1 MKTRAA
7 PDIAIQI
14 AKRGQT
20 RDRAARQGPC
30 MKPRRLQD
38 RTYFALLAALML
50 AALATTMAA
59 YWPGLM
65 TWDAIRQYGQ
75 AIDGDFD
82 DWHPPAME
90 WLWRQ
95 LMPIH
100 DGPAP
105 MLVLQLLFYWSG
117 FAGLA
122 AWALSRQRRGLA
134 AALAAC
140 GLLPLAMA
148 LMGAVLKDCLMAALL
163 ICVTA
168 ALFWS
173 DGAARP
179 RLRVAL
185 RIVGIMLLLAAATLR
200 FNAFC
205 ACLPLFV
212 ALLPASWTRGPIRLA
227 GSAIVATALLMGA
240 MPLANR
246 LIGAEKSGVELSL
259 VIFDLGGITEQ
270 SGVNQF
276 PEMGVADPVAAN
288 HRCYTPVKWDS
299 YSFWVD
305 PLCPLGFDPF
315 RAVVQQRHLSPYRLW
330 IGAILAHPIAY
341 AEHRL
346 RHFNINTRFLVHDE
360 IERPVQIESAPND
373 WHYGVR
379 PSGLLSVI
387 DRLATLSAATPIGW
401 PITWLALALGALIAS
416 PWLPSRRLIVPLALS
431 ALLYGLGYGVFS
443 VAAELRYHLWTM
455 IGALIASVL
464 VAGDLAALPATP
476 WRRLGWAYAPA
487 ALVLVLAITWRV

>member
-1 MKTRAA
+1 V
-7 PDIAIQI
+7 
-14 AKRGQT
+14 
-20 RDRAARQGPC
+20 
-30 MKPRRLQD
+30 
-38 RTYFALLAALML
+38 
-50 AALATTMAA
+50 ALACGMIAAAACTLIA

-95 LMPIH
+95 AIPLH
-100 DGPAP
+100 RGPGP
-105 MLVLQLLFYWSG
+105 MLVLQLLLYWSG
-117 FAGLA
+117 FAALA
-122 AWALSRQRRGLA
+122 AWALKGRRPGLA
-134 AALAAC
+134 VALAAC

-163 ICVTA
+163 ICA
-168 ALFWS
+168 AGLLFWN
-173 DGAARP
+173 DRDLRRGTRFA
-179 RLRVAL
+179 LRVAA
-185 RIVGIMLLLAAATLR
+185 ILLLMAAAMLR
-200 FNAFC
+200 FNAFL

-212 ALLPASWTRGPIRLA
+212 ALLPAAMTRGPLRLA
-227 GSAIVATALLMGA
+227 AASIMATIALVAA
-240 MPLANR
+240 MPVANR
-246 LIGAEKSGVELSL
+246 LIGAEPSGVELSL
-259 VIFDLGGITEQ
+259 IIFDLGGITEH
-270 SGVNQF
+270 SGTNAF

-305 PLCPLGFDPF
+305 PPCPLGFEPF
-315 RAVVQQRHLSPYRLW
+315 RAVVTQQHLSPYRVW
-330 IGAILAHPIAY
+330 AAAILAHPIAY

-373 WHYGVR
+373 WHYTVT
-379 PSGLLSVI
+379 PSPLLTAI
-387 DRLATLSAATPIGW
+387 DRAATLSASTPLGW
-401 PITWLALALGALIAS
+401 PIVWLALALGALIAS
-416 PWLPSRRLIVPLALS
+416 PWLPSQRLIVPVALS

-455 IGALIASVL
+455 IGALIACVVVAADL
-464 VAGDLAALPATP
+464 VTLPEMP
-476 WRRLGWAYAPA
+476 WRRLGWAYAPTA
-487 ALVLVLAITWRV
+487 IVVVLAVIWRLFPA